1 MSMIINV
8 QLASLIYCSNIYALG
23 IGIQSS
29 SERLLL
35 HELGLTESLNSFSVQ
50 FLNIRKL
57 NEMVCLNSHFFV
69 TMKSLLKSRNN
80 IYLAN
85 PCSENVIFAASLV
98 NRLYN
103 SVRN

>member
-1 MSMIINV
+1 MIINV
-8 QLASLIYCSNIYALG
+8 QLSSLIYCSNIYALG

-35 HELGLTESLNSFSVQ
+35 YELSESLNSFSVQ

-85 PCSENVIFAASLV
+85 PCSENVIFAASLMD
-98 NRLYN
+98 RLYN

>member
-1 MSMIINV
+1 M
-8 QLASLIYCSNIYALG
+8 YALG

-35 HELGLTESLNSFSVQ
+35 YELSESLNSFSVQ

-69 TMKSLLKSRNN
+69 TMNSLLKSRNN

-85 PCSENVIFAASLV
+85 PCSENVIFAASLMD
-98 NRLYN
+98 RLYN